1 MRPMRLWVGLVL
13 VTIGEFGL
21 LDVSDILS
29 WSMTVGRWWPAALI
43 AVGVAAM
50 VTQRRVSFGPAIM
63 TGIGVVLLAGRL
75 GWLESRA
82 TGPVLIVL
90 IGVAILLSSVGRI
103 GRPRVRTKASARW
116 HCSGGV
122 RSKIAPST

>member
-1 MRPMRLWVGLVL
+1 MRLWVGLVL

-63 TGIGVVLLAGRL
+63 TGIGVVLLA
-75 GWLESRA
+75 E
-82 TGPVLIVL
+82 V
-90 IGVAILLSSVGRI
+90 GVARKPGNRAGADRSHR
-103 GRPRVRTKASARW
+103 
-116 HCSGGV
+116 GGN
-122 RSKIAPST
+122 PPELCG